1 MPGVIVLSEQVSASN
16 SDVLQGTR
24 LQTVPQGGFLT
35 FEFSAEECSSANNAV
50 VSIQMPNG
58 DTPLNEVLIPFNGY
72 SATDG
77 VLHSSSKM
85 QITLPVQQGGHAV
98 VSITETGT
106 TVVTFRITYTPA

>member
-1 MPGVIVLSEQVSASN
+1 MPGVIVLSDRVLASN
-16 SDVLQGTR
+16 SDILQGTR

-35 FEFSAEECSSANNAV
+35 FEFSAEESSATNNAV
-50 VSIQMPNG
+50 VSVQMPNG
-58 DTPLNEVLIPFNGY
+58 DTPLNEVLIPYNGF
-72 SATDG
+72 DG
-77 VLHSSSKM
+77 ANSILHIDTKM

>member
-1 MPGVIVLSEQVSASN
+1 MAGVIVLSDQISASN

-35 FEFSAEECSSANNAV
+35 FEFSAEECSASNKAV
-50 VSIQMPNG
+50 VSVQMPNG
-58 DTPLNEVLIPFNGY
+58 DTPLNEVLIPFNAY
-72 SATDG
+72 DAANG
-77 VLHSSSKM
+77 VLHAQSKM

-98 VSITETGT
+98 VSVTETGT

>member
-1 MPGVIVLSEQVSASN
+1 MAGVIVLSDQISASN

-35 FEFSAEECSSANNAV
+35 FEFSAEECSSANKAV
-50 VSIQMPNG
+50 VSVQMPNG
-58 DTPLNEVLIPFNGY
+58 DTPLNEVLIPFNAY
-72 SATDG
+72 DAANG
-77 VLHSSSKM
+77 VLHAQSKM

>member
-1 MPGVIVLSEQVSASN
+1 MPGVIVLSDQLSASN

-24 LQTVPQGGFLT
+24 LQTVPRGGFLT
-35 FEFSAEECSSANNAV
+35 FEFSAEECSASNNAV

-58 DTPLNEVLIPFNGY
+58 DTPLNEVLIPYNGY
-72 SATDG
+72 DAANG
-77 VLHSSSKM
+77 VLHTDTKM
-85 QITLPVQQGGHAV
+85 QATFPVSQGGHAV